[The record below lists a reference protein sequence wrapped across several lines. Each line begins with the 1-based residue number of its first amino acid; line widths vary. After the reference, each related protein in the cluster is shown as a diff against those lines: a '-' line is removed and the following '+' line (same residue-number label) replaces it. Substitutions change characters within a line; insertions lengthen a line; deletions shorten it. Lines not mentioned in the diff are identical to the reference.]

1 MLVTD
6 IGDNYKMLWFKP
18 FLPKWRSPTFHR
30 CHQNPKIVANLKS
43 PTLLS
48 PNKISVEW
56 KTGQTYASFRNVIKM
71 TTVMFFALPLLNS
84 EQDMVELLN
93 IKNGMDEI
101 DQSNRHEVQ
110 IPLHIRASH
119 PALNFLHFFQKWIKP
134 TLAEFVATFIL
145 IFWACMLQPP
155 VRKITG
161 TLILYSHL

>member
-1 MLVTD
+1 
-6 IGDNYKMLWFKP
+6 
-18 FLPKWRSPTFHR
+18 
-30 CHQNPKIVANLKS
+30 
-43 PTLLS
+43 
-48 PNKISVEW
+48 
-56 KTGQTYASFRNVIKM
+56 
-71 TTVMFFALPLLNS
+71 MFFALPLLNS
-84 EQDMVELLN
+84 EQDMVELLK

-161 TLILYSHL
+161 TLILYSHLKPGSEPHISYQFLPAFSAGLALVIIITMFWDICVIQFNPGKGTIFS